1 VVCSLVR
8 CVLLKVV
15 VVLAMSHYDASL
27 CIVSTIVEVKLF
39 RHDLNA
45 IIKSKDADE
54 VAQTP

>member
-1 VVCSLVR
+1 
-8 CVLLKVV
+8 V